1 VFIRVGCL
9 VKNKRPISID
19 IVKSKQRYMDYKKNK
34 IDISYPLELIE
45 NRNSFPQKH
54 VIPCS
59 VLVDNEEIGG
69 IFIVCP
75 SQEIKYFKILPSS
88 PPEPPLKF
96 RMLDYKRRIFVVE
109 IWMQFSQNPEKYL
122 KMHLNPH
129 DKYVQKLL
137 KLGSKTNMISFH
149 FYDTGSHLL
158 SSAITNFN
166 DEETDWFDRNYKL
179 STKLIS
185 DQRGYK
191 SIAEYL
197 SDKVSSTDR
206 IFKYFNQS
214 KSDFF
219 VREGGKQVMLH
230 EISKLN

>member
-1 VFIRVGCL
+1 M
-9 VKNKRPISID
+9 K
-19 IVKSKQRYMDYKKNK
+19 YKENK
-34 IDISYPLELIE
+34 IEISYPLELIR
-45 NRNSFPQKH
+45 NRNKFPQQH
-54 VIPCS
+54 VLPCS

-75 SQEIKYFKILPSS
+75 TEDIKYFKINSSS

-96 RMLDYKRRIFVVE
+96 RMLDYKKRIFVVE
-109 IWMQFSQNPEKYL
+109 IWMQFNQNPEKYL

-129 DKYVQKLL
+129 DKNVQRLL

-149 FYDTGSHLL
+149 FYDTGSQLL

-166 DEETDWFDRNYKL
+166 DEETDWFDRNHKL
-179 STKLIS
+179 STNLIS
-185 DQRGYK
+185 DQRGFK

-197 SDKVSSTDR
+197 YNEISIKDR

-219 VREGGKQVMLH
+219 VKEGGKQVLLH

>member
-1 VFIRVGCL
+1 
-9 VKNKRPISID
+9 
-19 IVKSKQRYMDYKKNK
+19 MDYKNNK

-45 NRNSFPQKH
+45 KRDSFPQNH
-54 VIPCS
+54 AIPCS
-59 VLVDNEEIGG
+59 VLVDNKEIGG

-75 SQEIKYFKILPSS
+75 SQEIKYFKILPSP

-96 RMLDYKRRIFVVE
+96 RMLDYKQRIFVVE
-109 IWMQFSQNPEKYL
+109 IWMQFSRNPEKYL
-122 KMHLNPH
+122 KIHLNPH
-129 DKYVQKLL
+129 DKSVNKLL
-137 KLGSKTNMISFH
+137 KLGLKTNMISFH
-149 FYDTGSHLL
+149 FYDTDTHLL
-158 SSAITNFN
+158 SSAITSFN
-166 DEETDWFDRNYKL
+166 DEETEWFDRNYKL

-191 SIAEYL
+191 ILTENL
-197 SDKVSSTDR
+197 CNEVSSTDR
-206 IFKYFNQS
+206 IFKYYNQK